1 MTSEQQVEKV
11 LEVLEA
17 RVRLYQ
23 SRMSTELRVK
33 HDLRAKQ
40 LAIVAQENDLLSCL
54 EERSTEAPILFR
66 YSKIRLKKL
75 LDDQRNLQP
84 VLAKAAI
91 QRSLVQDHLTAAL
104 RQKLA
109 TECQLKR
116 RESDLI
122 LPQSRAELEHTLFE
136 MQKCR

>member
-1 MTSEQQVEKV
+1 MTSEQQVAKL

-23 SRMSTELRVK
+23 SKMSTELRVK

-54 EERSTEAPILFR
+54 EERPTEAPILFR
-66 YSKIRLKKL
+66 YSKITLKKL

-91 QRSLVQDHLTAAL
+91 QRSLVQDHLTRAL

-116 RESDLI
+116 RESDRI
-122 LPQSRAELEHTLFE
+122 RPRSRAELEHTLFE